1 MKLTLDCP
9 KVSGNRD
16 HPDEEVDGGGRME
29 DFTASSHQLDL
40 QSIFLVNH
48 SQQKD
53 VDRILLEMQVSNLNR
68 KQKVIITS
76 SKNYSVNINILS
88 DLAEKFESYLAAIKY
103 LESSPR

>member
-40 QSIFLVNH
+40 QSIFLVN
-48 SQQKD
+48 QD
-53 VDRILLEMQVSNLNR
+53 VDRILLEIRVSNLNR